1 MTKTVGPT
9 GWAGGD
15 HVTDLDLAIGDDDTG
30 NQPLDQ
36 LPLLL
41 PTGLFKTLA
50 HALAEPFHVQS
61 KARDLGLAVRLTGA
75 AVQPG
80 QAVLGGRRALRGPG
94 SCTWSGPVRG
104 IQG

>member
-1 MTKTVGPT
+1 MTKTVGLT

-15 HVTDLDLAIGDDDTG
+15 HVADLDLAIGDDDTG

-50 HALAEPFHVQS
+50 HVLAELFHVQP
-61 KARDLGLAVRLTGA
+61 KGA
-75 AVQPG
+75 
-80 QAVLGGRRALRGPG
+80 
-94 SCTWSGPVRG
+94 
-104 IQG
+104 